1 MLQQMRSAAKWIWLF
16 IVACFVGGFLF
27 VQTSGLL
34 GREQITTSTVVAE
47 VNGVDI
53 PYLTWVN
60 LSNAMA
66 QQQERATGKGLTL
79 DERRQIDDQA
89 FEQLVTSVLLQEE
102 YRKRGI
108 GVTDDEIRMAA
119 QMSPP
124 PDLMQNPEL
133 QTDGKFDI
141 EKYQRLLRSAAARQQ
156 GLTIQL
162 ENYYRNEIPRTKLFD
177 QLASD
182 VYISDAKLWNA
193 YRDVHDSAQV
203 SFVTFE
209 AMSVPDSAVRVSDE
223 EIRAFYDRNQERFRR
238 GGRAVLSLL
247 TIPRIITAA
256 DSAQSRARVVALRDE
271 IVKGAKFEDVARRE
285 SADSATAVNGGSL
298 GMSGRGRFVPDF
310 EKAAFALRVGEVSQ
324 PVMTNFGYHLIRID
338 SKKGDS
344 IDVRHIVVPI
354 QQSDSSAAQTDRKAD
369 QLARLAASSIEPTRF
384 DSASRSLGLP
394 VQTVQA
400 FEGQPVLSD
409 RGVVPSVSAWAF
421 GGVRVGETS
430 ELFDAE
436 NGYYLARLDSLREG
450 GIPTLAE
457 VREEIRAMLIRK
469 KKAETL
475 MPTATAFAKDAAA
488 NGLEAAARARN
499 LTVSKSPLFSRGMF
513 VPGLGRLNAAIGAAF
528 GLPIGAVGGPV
539 STEDGVYVERVERR
553 VEANREE
560 FEKQKAQQ
568 REQATAAM
576 RQARVRGYLDALRKN
591 AKVEDRRKQL
601 SAAARAQAS

>member
-1 MLQQMRSAAKWIWLF
+1 VLQQMRSAAKWIWLF

-79 DERRQIDDQA
+79 DERRQVDEQA

-108 GVTDDEIRMAA
+108 GVTDDEIRLAA
-119 QMSPP
+119 QLSPP

-141 EKYQRLLRSAAARQQ
+141 EKYQRLLRSPAARQQ
-156 GLTIQL
+156 GLTLQL

-182 VYISDAKLWNA
+182 VYVSDAKLWNA

-223 EIRAFYDRNQERFRR
+223 EIKAYYDRNKERFRR

-247 TIPRIITAA
+247 TIPRTITAE
-256 DSAQSRARVVALRDE
+256 DSAQARARALALREE
-271 IVKGAKFEDVARRE
+271 IVKGAKFEDVAKRE
-285 SADSATAVNGGSL
+285 SADSGSGANGGSL
-298 GMSGRGRFVPDF
+298 GMSGRGRFVGEF
-310 EKAAFALRVGEVSQ
+310 EKAAYTLRVGELSQ
-324 PVMTNFGYHLIRID
+324 PVITNFGYHLIKID
-338 SKKGDS
+338 SRKGDS
-344 IDVRHIVVPI
+344 IDVRHILVPI
-354 QQSDSSAAQTDRKAD
+354 QQGDSSAAQTDRKAD
-369 QLARLAASSIEPTRF
+369 QLARLAASSTERERF
-384 DSASRSLGLP
+384 DSASKSLGLP
-394 VQTVQA
+394 IQTVQA
-400 FEGQPVLSD
+400 FEGQPVLSE
-409 RGVVPSVSAWAF
+409 RGIVPSVSAWAF

-436 NGYYLARLDSLREG
+436 NAYYLARLDSLREG
-450 GIPTLAE
+450 GIPSIAE
-457 VREEIRAMLIRK
+457 VRDEVRAMLIRK
-469 KKAETL
+469 KKSETL
-475 MPTATAFAKDAAA
+475 MPTATTFAKEAAA
-488 NGLEAAARARN
+488 NGLEEAARARN
-499 LTVSKSPLFSRGMF
+499 LQVQKSPVFSRGMF

-528 GLPIGAVGGPV
+528 GLPIGAVSDPV
-539 STEDGVYVERVERR
+539 LTEEGVYVMRVERR
-553 VEANREE
+553 IEANREE

-576 RQARVRGYLDALRKN
+576 RQARVRGYLDAMRRN
-591 AKVEDRRKQL
+591 AKVDDRRKQL

>member
-1 MLQQMRSAAKWIWLF
+1 VLQQMRSAAKWIWLF

-79 DERRQIDDQA
+79 DERRQVDEQA

-108 GVTDDEIRMAA
+108 GVTDDEIRLAA
-119 QMSPP
+119 QLSPP

-141 EKYQRLLRSAAARQQ
+141 EKYQRLLRSPAARQQ
-156 GLTIQL
+156 GLTLQL

-182 VYISDAKLWNA
+182 VYVSDAKLWNA

-223 EIRAFYDRNQERFRR
+223 EIKAYYDRNKERFRR

-247 TIPRIITAA
+247 TIPRTITAE
-256 DSAQSRARVVALRDE
+256 DSAQARARALALREE
-271 IVKGAKFEDVARRE
+271 IVKGAKFEDVAKRE
-285 SADSATAVNGGSL
+285 SADSGSGANGGSL
-298 GMSGRGRFVPDF
+298 GMSGRGRFVGEF
-310 EKAAFALRVGEVSQ
+310 EKAAYTLRVGELSQ
-324 PVMTNFGYHLIRID
+324 PVITNFGYHLIKID
-338 SKKGDS
+338 SRKGDS
-344 IDVRHIVVPI
+344 IDVRHILVPI
-354 QQSDSSAAQTDRKAD
+354 QQGDSSAAQTDRKAD
-369 QLARLAASSIEPTRF
+369 QLARLAASSTERERF
-384 DSASRSLGLP
+384 DSASKSLGLP
-394 VQTVQA
+394 IQTVQA
-400 FEGQPVLSD
+400 FEGQPVLSE
-409 RGVVPSVSAWAF
+409 RGIVPSVSAWAF

-436 NGYYLARLDSLREG
+436 NAYYLARLDSLREG
-450 GIPTLAE
+450 GIPSIAE
-457 VREEIRAMLIRK
+457 VRDEVRAMLIRK
-469 KKAETL
+469 KKSETL
-475 MPTATAFAKDAAA
+475 MPTATTFAKEAAA
-488 NGLEAAARARN
+488 NGLEEAARARN
-499 LTVSKSPLFSRGMF
+499 LQVQKSPVFSRGMF

-528 GLPIGAVGGPV
+528 GLPIGAVSDPV
-539 STEDGVYVERVERR
+539 LTEEGVYVMRVERR
-553 VEANREE
+553 IEANREE

-576 RQARVRGYLDALRKN
+576 RQARVRGYLDAMRRN